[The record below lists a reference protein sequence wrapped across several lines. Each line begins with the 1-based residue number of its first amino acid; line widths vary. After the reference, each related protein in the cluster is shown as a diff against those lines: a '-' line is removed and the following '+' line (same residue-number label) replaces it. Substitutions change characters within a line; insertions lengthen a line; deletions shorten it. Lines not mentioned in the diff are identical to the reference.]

1 MQKTSGLAH
10 QHLHDAMRI
19 QLLLLILLAAA
30 VAAHNVSLFMTMGTL
45 MQDIVFSEYILN
57 DGRADMIQN
66 NPLVK
71 NYERLVR
78 RVLSLP
84 K

>member
-1 MQKTSGLAH
+1 
-10 QHLHDAMRI
+10 
-19 QLLLLILLAAA
+19 
-30 VAAHNVSLFMTMGTL
+30 